1 MLLYIIGL
9 ALTGLIVGGLG
20 RLVVPGPNP
29 MTLVLT
35 MAVGLG
41 GSLLGGLVG
50 VLIFGAPGGLI
61 LAVLCAAAIVWY
73 IDPARRPSRG
83 PLES

>member
-1 MLLYIIGL
+1 MLYIIGL

-29 MTLVLT
+29 MTWVLT
-35 MAVGLG
+35 MAVGLA

-50 VLIFGAPGGLI
+50 VLVFGAPGGLI
-61 LAVLCAAAIVWY
+61 MAVLGAAAIVWF
-73 IDPARRPSRG
+73 IDPTRRPSRG
-83 PLES
+83 PL

>member
-29 MTLVLT
+29 MSLGLT
-35 MAVGLG
+35 IVVGIS

-50 VLIFGAPGGLI
+50 VLVFGAPGGLI
-61 LAVLCAAAIVWY
+61 LAVLGAAAIVWF
-73 IDPARRPSRG
+73 IDPTRG
-83 PLES
+83 PNRGRLG